1 MKTKKR
7 ALGRGLDAILQSPE
21 SDIRSEEIAQNYV
34 VGAIAN
40 IDINTIEANPFQ
52 PRNNFGENGIQ
63 ELAHSIREQGIVQP
77 ITVRKTGVN
86 KFQLISG
93 ERRLRAA
100 RLAGIKEIPSYIRVA
115 NDEQM
120 LEMALIENIHRKDL
134 NPLEIA
140 ASYQRLVEECNLTH
154 ETLSDRVGKKRAT
167 ITNYLRLLKLPA
179 EIQIA
184 LRDEKISMGHARA
197 LINIFNAD
205 TQLRILRRIIQKGL
219 SVRQVESLA
228 RSNKPDSDEVNDEAR
243 NPMHLAILPK
253 QKQIS
258 SRLRTEVTIKINNK
272 GRGNIVIPF
281 ESTDELDRLIEAI
294 DN

>member
-21 SDIRSEEIAQNYV
+21 SDIRSKEIAQNYV

-63 ELAHSIREQGIVQP
+63 ELADSIREQGIVQP

-93 ERRLRAA
+93 ERRIRAA

-140 ASYQRLVEECNLTH
+140 ASYQRLVEECKLTH

-205 TQLRILRRIIQKGL
+205 TQLRILRKIIQKGL

-228 RSNKPDSDEVNDEAR
+228 RSKKPDNDGATEGTR
-243 NPMHLAILPK
+243 EPMQLAILPK

-258 SRLRTEVTIKINNK
+258 NRLQTEVTIKINNK

>member
-21 SDIRSEEIAQNYV
+21 SDLRSKEIAQNYV

-40 IDINTIEANPFQ
+40 VDIETIEANPFQ
-52 PRNNFGENGIQ
+52 PRNNFEDDGLQ
-63 ELAHSIREQGIVQP
+63 ELANSIRQQGIVQP
-77 ITVRKTGVN
+77 ITVRKIGFN

-100 RLAGIKEIPSYIRVA
+100 KLAGLKEIPSYLRVA

-140 ASYQRLVEECNLTH
+140 SSYHRLVEECSLTH
-154 ETLSDRVGKKRAT
+154 ETLSERVGKKRAT
-167 ITNYLRLLKLPA
+167 ITNYMRLLKLPA
-179 EIQIA
+179 EVQIA

-197 LINIFNAD
+197 LINIYDAD
-205 TQLRILRRIIQKGL
+205 LQLRLLRKIIQQGL

-228 RSNKPDSDEVNDEAR
+228 RNTKSTSTGTPSDTSA
-243 NPMHLAILPK
+243 LQTAILPK
-253 QKQIS
+253 QNLIARKLNAMVS
-258 SRLRTEVTIKINNK
+258 IKINNK
-272 GRGNIVIPF
+272 GKGNIVIPF
-281 ESTDELDRLIEAI
+281 GSTEELDRLVEEL
-294 DN
+294 NN